1 MTDIVLAFPL
11 AYHAAR
17 LATPRARNALL
28 IAVVLPLW
36 ANYLVRVFAWKLIL
50 TPSGFLNWLV
60 ESLALGSLQVGR
72 SNWAIWITSVYLWLP
87 FTLLPIYAAIERVP
101 TSFLEASGDLGA
113 RGWFTFRRVMFPLIL
128 PGIVA
133 GSIFS
138 FSLTLGDYIVP
149 ELVGNTQFIGN
160 VIYDNVGVA
169 GNVPL
174 AAAFALVPIAV
185 MARLPVA
192 RETAGRVRGA
202 LTHGDPGRTRIL
214 IRAGSVAHPGVPLR
228 SARDRGDLRVQRR
241 GRAVVADPGLH
252 HEVVRDRVPLS
263 ARVAGRS
270 INSLQVALFATV
282 IALIL
287 GSAAA
292 FAVHRF
298 RFFGRNAVSF
308 LLVLPIALPGIVTAI
323 ALNSTINTFGVPF
336 GVLTIVIGARD
347 VLHRGRVQQR
357 ARSAPTDARRR

>member
-1 MTDIVLAFPL
+1 MTSVTEASDGGAVRRLSTRLYRHPIGRLSLTLGPPLAWMIVIYLGSLAILLLSSFWRLDVFTGEVVHDWSLVNFQTLLNGEVYRTITLRTVGIALAVTVTDIVLAFPL

-17 LATPRARNALL
+17 LATPRVRNALL

-60 ESLALGSLQVGR
+60 ESLGLGSLQVGR

-101 TSFLEASGDLGA
+101 SSFLEASGDLGA

-128 PGIVA
+128 PGIIA

-174 AAAFALVPIAV
+174 AAAYALVPIAV
-185 MARLPVA
+185 MAVYLLLA
-192 RETAGRVRGA
+192 K
-202 LTHGDPGRTRIL
+202 
-214 IRAGSVAHPGVPLR
+214 RAGAF
-228 SARDRGDLRVQRR
+228 
-241 GRAVVADPGLH
+241 
-252 HEVVRDRVPLS
+252 E
-263 ARVAGRS
+263 
-270 INSLQVALFATV
+270 AL
-282 IALIL
+282 
-287 GSAAA
+287 
-292 FAVHRF
+292 
-298 RFFGRNAVSF
+298 
-308 LLVLPIALPGIVTAI
+308 
-323 ALNSTINTFGVPF
+323 
-336 GVLTIVIGARD
+336 
-347 VLHRGRVQQR
+347 
-357 ARSAPTDARRR
+357 